1 MQGYQDANKFIGLF
15 DFLLQETMQL
25 ENAKVRVT
33 MLNTSLR
40 QGHHATKDHDVGW
53 LDRSDDHRCHRHP
66 QQQPHER

>member
-25 ENAKVRVT
+25 GNAQVLVT
-33 MLNTSLR
+33 MPNTSLR
-40 QGHHATKDHDVGW
+40 QGHHATKDRDVGW